1 MLGWRIAAGSV
12 LLVILQA
19 AGNMSSEGDT
29 FSARGIHPFFYS
41 TRDAPD
47 AAADHPRGVG
57 SREVE
62 GSPRA
67 RGVSDAALL

>member
-1 MLGWRIAAGSV
+1 MHV
-12 LLVILQA
+12 LV
-19 AGNMSSEGDT
+19 GDRH
-29 FSARGIHPFFYS
+29 SARCIHSFCDA

-57 SREVE
+57 SRDVDD
-62 GSPRA
+62 SRRA

>member
-1 MLGWRIAAGSV
+1 MY
-12 LLVILQA
+12 
-19 AGNMSSEGDT
+19 MSSECDT
-29 FSARGIHPFFYS
+29 FSARGIHPFSYS

-57 SREVE
+57 SHEVE